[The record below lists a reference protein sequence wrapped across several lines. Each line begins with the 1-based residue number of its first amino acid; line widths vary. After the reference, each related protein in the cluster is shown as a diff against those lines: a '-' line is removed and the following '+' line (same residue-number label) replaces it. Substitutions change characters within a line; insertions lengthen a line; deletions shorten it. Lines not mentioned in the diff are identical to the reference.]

1 MGLFS
6 EYRFFFLSFGF
17 GWLGLLMCFFFFF
30 YFLFSVMSFVGYD
43 YRKERKGV
51 DDDGED
57 DDGSLENFDENDI

>member
-1 MGLFS
+1 MV
-6 EYRFFFLSFGF
+6 GF
-17 GWLGLLMCFFFFF
+17 VDVIFIYF

-57 DDGSLENFDENDI
+57 DDGSLENFDENENDI